1 MSDSQ
6 QYLHTNT
13 YLDRILVRTAADLE
27 VRQREMPFK
36 QLKQRVMSRT
46 DKPLDFAGALRQDTV
61 ALIAEIKK
69 ASPSKGVLIENFDPA
84 TLSKIYRENGAAALS
99 VLTDEPFFQ
108 GSLDYLKAA
117 IPDGDPSPV
126 PRLRKDFI
134 VAPYQVYEAR
144 LYGADAVL
152 LITAALTDAL
162 LSNLREL
169 AESLGMTALV
179 EVHSRE
185 ELSRALDSGAKVIGI
200 NNRNLRT
207 FEVDLNTSET
217 LAQSVP
223 DDVVL
228 VAESGISTAEDVR
241 RMANCG
247 AHAVLVGEALVR
259 ADDIA
264 AKVRELSS
272 QSRVRG

>member
-1 MSDSQ
+1 MNDSQ
-6 QYLHTNT
+6 QYVQTNT

-27 VRQREMPFK
+27 VRQQKVPFHEM
-36 QLKQRVMSRT
+36 KQRALALT
-46 DKPLDFAGALRQDTV
+46 DEPLNFAGALRRDTV

-69 ASPSKGVLIENFDPA
+69 ASPSKGVLIENFDPLA
-84 TLSKIYRENGAAALS
+84 LSRIYRENGAAALS
-99 VLTDEPFFQ
+99 ILTDEPFFQ
-108 GSLDYLKAA
+108 GSLDYLQAA
-117 IPDGDPSPV
+117 IPDDDPSPV

-134 VAPYQVYEAR
+134 IAPYQIYEAR

-152 LITAALTDAL
+152 LIAAALTDAL
-162 LSNLREL
+162 LKNLREL

-185 ELSRALDSGAKVIGI
+185 ELSHALGSGAKVIGI

-207 FEVDLNTSET
+207 FEVDLNTTET
-217 LAQSVP
+217 LSEFVP
-223 DDVVL
+223 DDVLL
-228 VAESGISTAEDVR
+228 VAESGISSAADVR

-264 AKVRELSS
+264 ARVRELSS
-272 QSRVRG
+272 QPGVG